1 MKTTFTEKT
10 SSDNGSIW
18 VTLSEFIKELQEL
31 EKEHGEDKVLS
42 IGSYCG
48 CKPIDGKHN
57 PYSIKLSKDG
67 LWENS
72 DDYFVTRYKNTTAP
86 FFRNK

>member
-1 MKTTFTEKT
+1 MSNAEKT
-10 SSDNGSIW
+10 SNSTKEW

-48 CKPIDGKHN
+48 ARLIDGKRN
-57 PYSIKLSKDG
+57 PYSVKLSKDG

-72 DDYFVTRYKNTTAP
+72 DDYYITRYK
-86 FFRNK
+86 